1 MRGSVP
7 NHLRVRQL
15 RGEKKRRKKKEI
27 KQNLNHM
34 ALQFTRVTVLSSS
47 ILPAAFV
54 LMFAE
59 KKRKSC
65 RFTFPVRSGGS
76 RAGHSKGG
84 RLHRCRGAEQTVKT
98 QDGNL

>member
-59 KKRKSC
+59 KKEKAAGLLFQSAA
-65 RFTFPVRSGGS
+65 VS
-76 RAGHSKGG
+76 RAAGQGILKVAAFT
-84 RLHRCRGAEQTVKT
+84 GAAARSRP
-98 QDGNL
+98 